1 MAYIE
6 VKKKAGGGFR
16 PNLLYAG
23 SINKYAGGTL
33 SYTIP
38 ANGKYQIYGFE
49 SGDSNGA
56 SYMLNGTPIAMQSY
70 THSNA
75 TFYYAEI
82 TASANDVITAT
93 NSSQEL
99 NYGMHL
105 FVFEGADIS
114 SWEFI
119 GAWSNDNLSHD
130 IDHAGDFIL
139 EAVQCSYYGIRN
151 TFGYTTH
158 IGFPGLKSIMI
169 PNSDPYYYGVGYAIV
184 LG

>member
-6 VKKKAGGGFR
+6 VKKKAGGGSR
-16 PNLLYAG
+16 PNLLYGG

-38 ANGKYQIYGFE
+38 ANGKYQIYGWE
-49 SGDSNGA
+49 NGTLGA
-56 SYMLNGTPIAMQSY
+56 SYMLNGTPITMQSY
-70 THSNA
+70 TSTWG

-114 SWEFI
+114 NWEFI
-119 GAWSNDNLSHD
+119 GVWGNDNLSHD

-139 EAVQCSYYGIRN
+139 EAVQCSYLDSRN

-158 IGFPGLKSIMI
+158 IGYAGLKSVMI
-169 PNSDPYYYGVGYAIV
+169 PNSNPYYYGVGYAIV